1 MALNTI
7 TFLLFYFE
15 RGQKFSIFERYIEFL
30 FFIQFWCVFCC
41 WMDCVECFWWYV
53 DRFPLSF
60 GGMSTD
66 FLYLLVVCRQIS
78 STKTLLKSYFYGL
91 QLNIESYVK
100 MNIIIFLKIWTSLN
114 INCIWI
120 IRWAFSLLYTH
131 SPKGEGGILFYLCP
145 FFLRPSKIFFVAF
158 FSVTVDGRNL
168 IFGHKHHIGI
178 PYRGKRF
185 WTHQIPTSCLPT

>member
-1 MALNTI
+1 M
-7 TFLLFYFE
+7 
-15 RGQKFSIFERYIEFL
+15 YIWKVYRFL

-60 GGMSTD
+60 GSMSTD

-78 STKTLLKSYFYGL
+78 SIKTLLKSYFYGL

-120 IRWAFSLLYTH
+120 IRWASSL
-131 SPKGEGGILFYLCP
+131 
-145 FFLRPSKIFFVAF
+145 FFISFDFDHEVMLNDSYIEIISQETIV
-158 FSVTVDGRNL
+158 
-168 IFGHKHHIGI
+168 
-178 PYRGKRF
+178 
-185 WTHQIPTSCLPT
+185 SC

>member
-15 RGQKFSIFERYIEFL
+15 RGQKFGIFERYIEFL

-120 IRWAFSLLYTH
+120 IRWAFNLLYPH
-131 SPKGEGGILFYLCP
+131 SPKGEGGILFYLCL

-185 WTHQIPTSCLPT
+185 WTH